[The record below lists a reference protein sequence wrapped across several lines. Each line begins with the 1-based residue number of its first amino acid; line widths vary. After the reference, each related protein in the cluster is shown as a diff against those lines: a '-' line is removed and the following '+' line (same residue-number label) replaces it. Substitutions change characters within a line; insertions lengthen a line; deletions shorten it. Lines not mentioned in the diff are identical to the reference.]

1 MIRPKNCFAWIRFT
15 FLSIALAVAGGTLQ
29 AAPVSDRIIA
39 VVNTELIMLSEL
51 RAEIAGEHKR
61 VHDEYR
67 GEELQRRLRQVE
79 YMALT
84 RMIERRL
91 QLQAAKTKGVEITDD
106 EVDRAVRE
114 LQRQGEKVDVTN
126 PVDKKNVKD
135 QLTVMRV
142 VDREVRSGVM
152 VSEPE
157 IRRYYESHQNR
168 FLMPDE
174 YRISQILVLRK
185 ATDTDEVTRRRAATV
200 SAALKAG
207 GDFTDLALKH
217 SDGPESTK
225 GGNLGYVRQGE
236 LLPQI
241 ERALASLKPGE
252 VTEPVETAEGWHI
265 IRQDEKRPPQY
276 RPYPEVK
283 NEIQTLVY
291 QQKSEDVYQTW
302 MADLKNKAFIEVKF

>member
-1 MIRPKNCFAWIRFT
+1 MIRPKNFLAWT
-15 FLSIALAVAGGTLQ
+15 SLTTLSIALVVAAVDLH

-67 GEELQRRLRQVE
+67 GEDLQRRLRQIE
-79 YMALT
+79 YMGLT
-84 RMIERRL
+84 RMIERKL

-114 LQRQGEKVDVTN
+114 LQRQGEKVDAAN
-126 PVDKKNVKD
+126 PEDKKNVKD

-152 VSEPE
+152 VTEPE
-157 IRRYYESHQNR
+157 IRRYYESHQDR

-185 ATDTDEVTRRRAATV
+185 ASNPDESTRRRAADV
-200 SAALKAG
+200 SGALKAG
-207 GDFTDLALKH
+207 GNFTDLALKH
-217 SDGPESTK
+217 SDGPESTR

-252 VTEPVETAEGWHI
+252 VSDPVETAEGWHI
-265 IRQDEKRPPQY
+265 IRLDEKRPPQY
-276 RPYPEVK
+276 RPYAEVK

>member
-1 MIRPKNCFAWIRFT
+1 MIRFKNFFARAHLVA
-15 FLSIALAVAGGTLQ
+15 LSITLALAAGDLR

-67 GEELQRRLRQVE
+67 GEELQRRLRQIE
-79 YMALT
+79 YMGLT
-84 RMIERRL
+84 RMIERKL

-114 LQRQGEKVDVTN
+114 LQRQGEKVDAAN
-126 PVDKKNVKD
+126 PEDKKHIKD
-135 QLTVMRV
+135 QLIVMRV
-142 VDREVRSGVM
+142 VDREVRNGVM

-185 ATDTDEVTRRRAATV
+185 ASDTDESTKRRAAAV

-241 ERALASLKPGE
+241 ERALASLRAGD
-252 VTEPVETAEGWHI
+252 VSDPVETAEGWHI
-265 IRQDEKRPPQY
+265 IRLDEKRPPQY
-276 RPYPEVK
+276 RPYAEVK

-302 MADLKNKAFIEVKF
+302 MADLKNKAFIEIKF

>member
-1 MIRPKNCFAWIRFT
+1 MIWVKSVFPPPRLVV
-15 FLSIALAVAGGTLQ
+15 LSIALVFAAGDLC

-67 GEELQRRLRQVE
+67 GEELQRRLRQIE
-79 YMALT
+79 YMGLT
-84 RMIERRL
+84 RMIERKL

-114 LQRQGEKVDVTN
+114 LQRQGEKVDAAN
-126 PVDKKNVKD
+126 PEDKKNVKD

-152 VSEPE
+152 VIEAE

-185 ATDTDEVTRRRAATV
+185 ASDTDETTRRRATAV

-217 SDGPESTK
+217 SDGPESTR
-225 GGNLGYVRQGE
+225 GGNLGYVRQGD

-241 ERALASLKPGE
+241 ERALTSLKPGE
-252 VTEPVETAEGWHI
+252 VSDPVETAEGWHI
-265 IRQDEKRPPQY
+265 IRLDEKRPPQY
-276 RPYPEVK
+276 RPYAEVK

>member
-1 MIRPKNCFAWIRFT
+1 MIRLKYCLLWTSLAS
-15 FLSIALAVAGGTLQ
+15 LSVVLGVAGADLR

-67 GEELQRRLRQVE
+67 GEELQRRLRQIE
-79 YMALT
+79 YMGLT

-91 QLQAAKTKGVEITDD
+91 QLQVAKNKGVEITED

-114 LQRQGEKVDVTN
+114 LQRQGEKVDASN
-126 PVDKKNVKD
+126 PEDKKNVKD
-135 QLTVMRV
+135 QLTLMRV

-157 IRRYYESHQNR
+157 THRYYESHQNR

-174 YRISQILVLRK
+174 YRISQILILRK
-185 ATDTDEVTRRRAATV
+185 ASDTADSARGRAAAV
-200 SAALKAG
+200 SAELKAG
-207 GDFTDLALKH
+207 RDFTDLALKH

-241 ERALASLKPGE
+241 ERALTSLQTGN
-252 VTEPVETAEGWHI
+252 VSDPVETAEGWHI
-265 IRQDEKRPPQY
+265 IRLDEKRPPQY
-276 RPYPEVK
+276 RPYAEVK

-291 QQKSEDVYQTW
+291 QQKSEDVYQSW
-302 MADLKNKAFIEVKF
+302 LADLKNKSFIEVKY